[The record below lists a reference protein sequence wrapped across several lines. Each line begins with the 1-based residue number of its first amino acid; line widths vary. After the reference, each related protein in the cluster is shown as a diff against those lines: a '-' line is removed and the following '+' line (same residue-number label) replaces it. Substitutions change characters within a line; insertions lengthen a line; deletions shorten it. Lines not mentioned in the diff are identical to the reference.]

1 MPGKTDKSYKN
12 VTDAEIGT
20 IRKPWKGRIKVAL
33 VYPNVYHVGMSN
45 LGFQTVYD
53 LLNTL
58 EHVVCERA
66 FLPDENETTSHR
78 IFSIESGKPISA
90 FDIIAFS
97 VSFEN
102 DYPNILTIIEKSG
115 LPLLSVDR
123 ENPHPLVIAGGV
135 VFFSN
140 PEPVAPFIDCF
151 LIGEAEVILPQ
162 FFGTD
167 CLERIAQDKKG
178 CLKTLAQNVPG
189 TYVPQ
194 FYTATYYP
202 DGSLEAFEPVCDVP
216 DRVQRRYL
224 ADLNSVST
232 CSAILTPDTTFENTY
247 LIEVGRGCSHGCR
260 FCSAGF
266 VYRPPRFRHHSTID
280 KCLVQGESM
289 TDRIGLVGAAV
300 TDFPDL
306 NKLCGHAFEKEI
318 RISFSSLRAD
328 ALSPELLSIL
338 RQSKTKT
345 ATIAP
350 DAGSE
355 RMRKVIN
362 KGITEDDIINAAEIL
377 VDGGIPNLKL
387 YFMVGLPTEAMD
399 DVEAIVSLCKK
410 IKHRFL
416 KSSRARKRIGE
427 ITVSLNCFVPK
438 PFTPFQ
444 WVAMDEVQTL
454 KKKIKKDKEGLKRV
468 ANVRVH
474 SDVPRWAYIQ
484 ALLSRGDRKVA
495 QILLLA
501 NKNSGNWPK
510 TLKESPVNPDFYIY
524 RERAIDEQFPW
535 EFIDNG
541 INKSFLKKEYERAL
555 QEKTSPPCP
564 MESCHICG
572 VCDPNFP

>member
-162 FFGTD
+162 FFETD
-167 CLERIAQDKKG
+167 CLERIAQDKKR

-216 DRVQRRYL
+216 DKVQRRYL
-224 ADLNSVST
+224 ADLNSFST
-232 CSAILTPDTTFENTY
+232 CSAILTPDTTFEDTY

-280 KCLVQGESM
+280 KCLLQGESM

-338 RQSKTKT
+338 RQSETKT

-362 KGITEDDIINAAEIL
+362 KGITEEEIINAAEIL
-377 VDGGIPNLKL
+377 VAEGIPNLKL
-387 YFMVGLPTEAMD
+387 YFMVGLPTETMD

-454 KKKIKKDKEGLKRV
+454 KKKIKKVKEGLKRV

-510 TLKESPVNPDFYIY
+510 TLKESPVNPYFYIY

-541 INKSFLKKEYERAL
+541 INKSFLKEEYERAL
-555 QEKTSPPCP
+555 EEKTSPPCP